1 MNRST
6 ARRSTLAAAFAVL
19 LLALVACSGQAGT
32 FEDVGSNL
40 GGDEGERA
48 AAGGDDQRADL
59 DSGAAEQPVER
70 GSGVTIGDGFAAPPL
85 AAPVD
90 QRIVKTGEVTLEVEQ
105 VGEALGRV
113 RALAVELGGYVGGS
127 QAGTLDDR
135 ATLTIR
141 VPAASFDEAIAR
153 LHEMDAE
160 VVAEATRE
168 QDVTGQVVDLE
179 ARIDNL
185 RASETSYRELL
196 ARAERI
202 EDILAVQ
209 SRLDEVRGQI
219 EQLTAQLEAIEGQAD
234 LSTLTITLIPKA
246 APIVEQSE
254 TWDPGAQLDRALASL
269 LGIGQGMLDG
279 AIWFAVVWLPIL
291 LVLSFIVLIALRGVL
306 EVRRRLPVARHEPRP
321 AGDDATA

>member
-6 ARRSTLAAAFAVL
+6 ARHTRLAAAFAAL
-19 LLALVACSGQAGT
+19 LLLLVACGAGGAQN
-32 FEDVGSNL
+32 V
-40 GGDEGERA
+40 GDELQGDRTGVDSEAGEP
-48 AAGGDDQRADL
+48 
-59 DSGAAEQPVER
+59 AAEE
-70 GSGVTIGDGFAAPPL
+70 GSGVTDPDDFAAPPFT
-85 AAPVD
+85 APIE
-90 QRIVKTGEVTLEVEQ
+90 QRIVKTGEITLEVEG

-135 ATLTIR
+135 ASLTIR
-141 VPAASFDEAIAR
+141 IPAASFDEAIAR
-153 LHEMDAE
+153 LHEMDAD

-185 RASETSYRELL
+185 RASETSYRELV
-196 ARAERI
+196 ARAERV

-219 EQLTAQLEAIEGQAD
+219 EQLTAQLDAIEGQAA

-269 LGIGQGMLDG
+269 MGIGQGLLDG

-291 LVLSFIVLIALRGVL
+291 LILAFGTLLALRGVL
-306 EVRRRLPVARHEPRP
+306 EVRRRLPVARHEPPRP

>member
-6 ARRSTLAAAFAVL
+6 ARRTRLAAAFAVL
-19 LLALVACSGQAGT
+19 LLVLAACGADAGG
-32 FEDVGSNL
+32 DQNL
-40 GGDEGERA
+40 GANQQDGGDGERA
-48 AAGGDDQRADL
+48 AVDSEAGG
-59 DSGAAEQPVER
+59 QPDEG
-70 GSGVTIGDGFAAPPL
+70 GSGVTDADDFAAPPF
-85 AAPVD
+85 AAPIE

-135 ATLTIR
+135 ASLTIR
-141 VPAASFDEAIAR
+141 IPAAAFDEAIAR

-185 RASETSYRELL
+185 RASETSYRELV
-196 ARAERI
+196 ARAERV

-219 EQLTAQLEAIEGQAD
+219 EQLTAQLDAIEGQAA
-234 LSTLTITLIPKA
+234 LSTLTITLVPKA
-246 APIVEQSE
+246 APIVEQSA

-269 LGIGQGMLDG
+269 MGIGQGLLDG
-279 AIWFAVVWLPIL
+279 AIWFAVVWMPIL
-291 LVLSFIVLIALRGVL
+291 LVLSIIALIALRGVL
-306 EVRRRLPVARHEPRP
+306 EVRRRLPMARHEPRP
-321 AGDDATA
+321 AGDDAAA

>member
-6 ARRSTLAAAFAVL
+6 ARWTRLAAAFAVL
-19 LLALVACSGQAGT
+19 LLVLVACGGQADI
-32 FEDVGSNL
+32 FQNVGSNL
-40 GGDEGERA
+40 EGTGGEPAPDVDG
-48 AAGGDDQRADL
+48 
-59 DSGAAEQPVER
+59 GAAEQPAER
-70 GSGVTIGDGFAAPPL
+70 GVTGTDDGGAPPL
-85 AAPVD
+85 AAPIE
-90 QRIVKTGEVTLEVEQ
+90 QRIVKTGEITLEVEQ

-135 ATLTIR
+135 ASLTIR
-141 VPAASFDEAIAR
+141 IPAAAFDEAIAR

-185 RASETSYRELL
+185 RASETSYRELV
-196 ARAERI
+196 ARAERV

-219 EQLTAQLEAIEGQAD
+219 EQLTAQLEAIEGQAS
-234 LSTLTITLIPKA
+234 LSTLTITLVPKA
-246 APIVEQSE
+246 APIVEQTE
-254 TWDPGAQLDRALASL
+254 AWNPGAQLDRALASL
-269 LGIGQGMLDG
+269 VGIGQGLLDG

-291 LVLSFIVLIALRGVL
+291 LVLAAIVLVALRGVL
-306 EVRRRLPVARHEPRP
+306 EVRRRLPPVRHEPRP

>member
-1 MNRST
+1 MVRST
-6 ARRSTLAAAFAVL
+6 ARFSRLAVAFAVL
-19 LLALVACSGQAGT
+19 LLVLVACGGQAGI
-32 FEDVGSNL
+32 FSNVGTNL
-40 GGDEGERA
+40 EGVDGERA
-48 AAGGDDQRADL
+48 AV
-59 DSGAAEQPVER
+59 DSEAAEEPQQGGNGATDP
-70 GSGVTIGDGFAAPPL
+70 DDFAAPPL
-85 AAPVD
+85 AAPIE
-90 QRIVKTGEVTLEVEQ
+90 QRIVKTGEITLEVEQ

-135 ATLTIR
+135 ASLTIR
-141 VPAASFDEAIAR
+141 IPAATFDEAIAR
-153 LHEMDAE
+153 LHEMDAD
-160 VVAEATRE
+160 VLAEATRE

-185 RASETSYRELL
+185 RASETSYRELV
-196 ARAERI
+196 ARAERV

-219 EQLTAQLEAIEGQAD
+219 EQLTAQLDAIEGQAA
-234 LSTLTITLIPKA
+234 LSTLTITLVPKA
-246 APIVEQSE
+246 APIAQQTE

-269 LGIGQGMLDG
+269 VGIGQGLLDG

-291 LVLSFIVLIALRGVL
+291 LVLAFIVLIALRGVL
-306 EVRRRLPVARHEPRP
+306 EVRRRLPVTRQEPRP